1 LVFHIIVSFVY
12 VNRIIFDME
21 REGEM
26 ISTDWPSGGPS
37 TAQVEKVE
45 VTEEPYTG
53 EFEEFT
59 IRY

>member
-1 LVFHIIVSFVY
+1 
-12 VNRIIFDME
+12 ME